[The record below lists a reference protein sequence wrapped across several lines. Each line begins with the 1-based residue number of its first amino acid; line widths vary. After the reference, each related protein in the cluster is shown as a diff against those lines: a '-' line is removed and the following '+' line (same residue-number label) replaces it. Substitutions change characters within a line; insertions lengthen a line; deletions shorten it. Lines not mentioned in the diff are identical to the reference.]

1 MSDRILGVTLKQL
14 RFVERVIGMSGGPAV
29 RGALEG
35 RLINVLITDFG
46 RASDLLAQVHK
57 ETRFFQKNLVSETL
71 PSRLPRTCDSRRS

>member
-1 MSDRILGVTLKQL
+1 MSDRILGVAPKQL
-14 RFVERVIGMSGGPAV
+14 KIVERFIGVSGGPAV

-46 RASDLLAQVHK
+46 TASNLLAQVHK

-71 PSRLPRTCDSRRS
+71 PGGLPRPCDGRRS